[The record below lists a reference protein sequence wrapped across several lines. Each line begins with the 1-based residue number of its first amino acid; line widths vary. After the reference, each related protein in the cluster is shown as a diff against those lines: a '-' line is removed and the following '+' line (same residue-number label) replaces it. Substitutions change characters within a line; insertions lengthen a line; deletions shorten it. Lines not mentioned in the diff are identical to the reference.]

1 EEVAGLRQQALE
13 PGEHRT
19 QSPCLLARDPAEPA
33 PVDRRL
39 KLAGAERADQ
49 VPEVFLVDGLRGLVQ
64 RKPATLALPLFL
76 PGVEF
81 VGDREWKDVDVD
93 HQRSAAAL
101 ALAIAIAAERNRA
114 DSAEHS
120 SFLPR
125 LARGRDVQG
134 ARGAGIAFR
143 QHPARLGPA
152 RGDQHDTDTRVG
164 GLSLDTIRKGGD
176 L

>member
-1 EEVAGLRQQALE
+1 TGDLVGVMLALDDLANVLCRVRRAGDHARGRLGGGEHGRRMGFEQLEEVAGLRQQALE

-101 ALAIAIAAERNRA
+101 ALAIAIASERNRA
-114 DSAEHS
+114 DSTEHS

-125 LARGRDVQG
+125 LARG
-134 ARGAGIAFR
+134 
-143 QHPARLGPA
+143 
-152 RGDQHDTDTRVG
+152 
-164 GLSLDTIRKGGD
+164 
-176 L
+176 